1 MVVCQVG
8 LWVMSVK
15 GQVGG
20 ERGREKESGKKRFL
34 KEHLL
39 LPLLHVQGKEK
50 KNNVVQNDTILCYL
64 FFFEKKEMNLRII
77 KNWVM
82 ETIIS
87 LYFPERSLICA
98 ALKMFFKKSN

>member
-50 KNNVVQNDTILCYL
+50 KNNVVQNDTVLCYF
-64 FFFEKKEMNLRII
+64 FFFEKKNEFENNQKLGYGNYYFII
-77 KNWVM
+77 F
-82 ETIIS
+82 
-87 LYFPERSLICA
+87 Y
-98 ALKMFFKKSN
+98 